1 VTRAVPNQ
9 NHTTMKFTQEQLE
22 NLRSEVISEIERD
35 IEMNDYTAIYELLEF
50 VPIENLLGYLPDE
63 IVSKFK

>member
-1 VTRAVPNQ
+1 
-9 NHTTMKFTQEQLE
+9 MKFTQEQLE